1 MKEMIENQPL
11 NSYEAEMNKNDLLYQ
26 KDSFFLVVSI
36 QANNKK

>member
-1 MKEMIENQPL
+1 MD
-11 NSYEAEMNKNDLLYQ
+11 SYEAEMNKNDLLCQ

>member
-11 NSYEAEMNKNDLLYQ
+11 NSYEAEMNNNDLLCQ